1 MCCFLF
7 YWIIYDSIKGIIFFL
22 LDPKVQVVYVSP
34 VKLSEEVYQ
43 YYHKLLGMKAQS
55 SYSDHSDI
63 NQTPNDEDNEDFE
76 SRYKVVV
83 PDAVDRF
90 PVSMYVC
97 YVCMYSLSFSISVFN
112 LHFMFD
118 VPV

>member
-1 MCCFLF
+1 M
-7 YWIIYDSIKGIIFFL
+7 
-22 LDPKVQVVYVSP
+22 SP

-97 YVCMYSLSFSISVFN
+97 MYVCTCVCVCTYVCTYISTYVRMYLCIRCLSASLCSICISCLMFQCRISV
-112 LHFMFD
+112 
-118 VPV
+118 